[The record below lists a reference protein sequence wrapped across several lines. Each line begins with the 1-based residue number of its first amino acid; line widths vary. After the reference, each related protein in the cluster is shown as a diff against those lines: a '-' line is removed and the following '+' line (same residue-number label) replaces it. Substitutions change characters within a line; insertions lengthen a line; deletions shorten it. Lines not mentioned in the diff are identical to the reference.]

1 MRVTQASNQTQFI
14 AQVTSLESD
23 ISITENQVSS
33 GDAYTEPAQDP
44 AAAGTVD
51 NYDAALAQ
59 SQQYTANANSA
70 QTALNTESTTL
81 TQVQSQLQSLRDL
94 ALEANSGTE
103 SSQDQT
109 AIAAQVQQIQSS
121 LLGLANTQDGNGNY
135 IFAGFA
141 TQTQPFTQTATGA
154 TYNGDQGQ
162 PLIQLAPGQTLA
174 TGDNGATVFNAP
186 TGNGT
191 FTTTAAA
198 GNTGS
203 GVIGATTVSGTYTG
217 HSYTIAFTGPSTY
230 TVTDT
235 TTNPPTQVVP
245 STTDP
250 TDYPGTYSPGGTI
263 SVPPPTGSPAG
274 TPAVLQVTLSGQ
286 PKTGDSFSVAPST
299 SQSIFT
305 TIQNLVS
312 ALQTYSTS
320 TSTSTQLTNSINT
333 AINNISQSLTQ
344 TSDVQA
350 SVGGRLNAV
359 TTQLSVNT
367 AQQTQLQTSISALQG
382 VNTVSAITTL
392 ESENTTLQAAFQAY
406 TITEGLSLFKYI
418 S

>member
-1 MRVTQASNQTQFI
+1 MRVTESSLQTQFI
-14 AQVTSLESD
+14 AQVNTLESD
-23 ISITENQVSS
+23 IATTESQVST
-33 GDAYTEPAQDP
+33 GLNYTEPSEDP

-70 QTALNTESTTL
+70 QTALNTESTTIN
-81 TQVQSQLQSLRDL
+81 QVQSQLQSLRDL

-109 AIAAQVQQIQSS
+109 AIATQVQQIQSS

-135 IFAGFA
+135 IFSGYA
-141 TQTQPFTQTATGA
+141 TQTQPFTQSPSGA

-162 PLIQLAPGQTLA
+162 PLIQLAAGQTVA
-174 TGDNGATVFNAP
+174 TSDNGATVFNAP

-203 GVIGATTVSGTYTG
+203 GVIGATTVASTYSGDNYAIT
-217 HSYTIAFTGPSTY
+217 FTSAPTPPATTPSTY
-230 TVTDT
+230 NVTDT
-235 TTNPPTQVVP
+235 TTNTQVVTGG
-245 STTDP
+245 SYT
-250 TDYPGTYSPGGTI
+250 PGGTI
-263 SVPPPTGSPAG
+263 DIPKVSGGATSV
-274 TPAVLQVTLSGQ
+274 QITLSGQ
-286 PKTGDSFSVAPST
+286 PATGDSFTVAPST

-305 TIQNLVS
+305 TIQNLVT
-312 ALQTYSTS
+312 ALQTDSVS
-320 TSTSTQLTNSINT
+320 SSTSTQLTNAINT

-344 TSDVQA
+344 TSNVQA
-350 SVGGRLNAV
+350 SIGGRLNLV
-359 TTQLSVNT
+359 TTALSVNT
-367 AQQTQLQTSISALQG
+367 AQQTQLQTSIAGLQSSNYATAYTALE
-382 VNTVSAITTL
+382 T
-392 ESENTTLQAAFQAY
+392 ENTTLSAAFQAY